1 MQVSLG
7 FLIYTIPPINK
18 MHIYTYIFLYLI
30 LSLFFLLFLLFFNFL
45 FFTQLV
51 DNLNRLSIYKLHKF
65 FPLISSHFL
74 DFLYFYLCKTSKKE
88 PLGSLC
94 KEEIFGLFFLTC
106 TIFFNLYHCIFVS
119 DSDHSHGLTD
129 QLITGN
135 LVDQFSGSCLYFTC

>member
-18 MHIYTYIFLYLI
+18 MHIYTYIFYILYY
-30 LSLFFLLFLLFFNFL
+30 LFFSYFFSCFLTFY

-94 KEEIFGLFFLTC
+94 KEEIFGLFFSTC
-106 TIFFNLYHCIFVS
+106 TVFFNLYHRIFVS
-119 DSDHSHGLTD
+119 DSDHSHGLAD

-135 LVDQFSGSCLYFTC
+135 LVDQFSGPCLYFSC

>member
-74 DFLYFYLCKTSKKE
+74 NFLYFYLCKTSKKE
-88 PLGSLC
+88 PLGALC
-94 KEEIFGLFFLTC
+94 KEEIFGLFFHTC
-106 TIFFNLYHCIFVS
+106 IIFF
-119 DSDHSHGLTD
+119 
-129 QLITGN
+129 
-135 LVDQFSGSCLYFTC
+135 